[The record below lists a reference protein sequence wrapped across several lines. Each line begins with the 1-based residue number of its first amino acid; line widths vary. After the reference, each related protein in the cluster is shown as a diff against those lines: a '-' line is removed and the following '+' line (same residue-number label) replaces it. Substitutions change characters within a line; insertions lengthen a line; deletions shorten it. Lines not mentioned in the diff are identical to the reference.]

1 MLSLNPDLCPTHK
14 CEMDW
19 LPYGYV
25 CKDCRTEAYS
35 RITQLKLKAVKL
47 RRNMMLSRWPSH
59 AGLFEGL

>member
-1 MLSLNPDLCPTHK
+1 
-14 CEMDW
+14 MDW

-47 RRNMMLSRWPSH
+47 KRNMVLSRWPSH